1 MGEGLLGKSYGHVLG
16 SRPAKD
22 PMEEISEDKVSIKSD
37 TEIKWTNRN
46 LRRPWGYGLVIG
58 VVLFYCIISSSWSGL
73 ILSGILILGGAI
85 LPLISKVM
93 ERNSNTA
100 WRIVHGPD
108 LLFKRIGKW
117 PTKPV
122 YLSGVGGQRFTTAL
136 STDSMDVSLSNHLG
150 RLIRAMSTVDGFC
163 LQVQLW
169 YEKEETVLSEDY
181 VTYRFLKYFEKLQQS
196 EVKMYVRTRSGLWKS
211 RITVVCHSRDLD
223 RLMKLESAIKSV
235 LATQTGFFLG
245 GLRRI
250 WTHDLMKRL
259 MHLSMTFEPRFL
271 ALGSELSQWLAQLR
285 DELAGEM
292 KETIP
297 GQFITPIRTTEQI
310 YQLGQT
316 YTPETGELG
325 PAVGVV
331 EHDLQKGILVCGE
344 GDKRG
349 ILTLLVHQLLEAKK
363 RVIIVSRKENALE
376 ICGLSK
382 ESVGLVLGKGF
393 ILNPVDPEGFER
405 SEYVAKLIMAIDV
418 LANKTHQNLSAAPEI
433 QKALGKAVAVAHST
447 IADVSFDDDID
458 YSRISK
464 DSQLGMECIRT
475 LTEGVG
481 AEQFYGNQSVKVSRL
496 DEVPL
501 AVIVLSITN
510 ENLERFA
517 WDLLSIK
524 LSSLP
529 PDDNRVIIFE
539 DPRHYKTT
547 TKAYNQRSSWEGTL
561 YGLVKNLGPFIISV
575 GSPSSIGGISGDP
588 KTIIATRLRNNRDI
602 AVAEDL
608 LKIKSYL
615 PLHTKS
621 REGHR
626 ATSILSS
633 LRDEEAILMRSDA
646 ITPVPVILDTPP
658 EIKPFDEEGNASR
671 VRAIQE
677 SMVIKPQDPHSLI
690 DYVSRGNSEL
700 IIEILKILKRY
711 EPVSREGIE
720 RFLKAKGIEGDVDS
734 ALIRLEEAAM
744 IIGSQDSIGS
754 TSYQNYRINMKGR
767 TALKQALEES
777 EGVAA

>member
-1 MGEGLLGKSYGHVLG
+1 MGKSYGHVLG
-16 SRPAKD
+16 SRPSKD
-22 PMEEISEDKVSIKSD
+22 PMEQISEDKLIIESD
-37 TEIKWTNRN
+37 VEIKWIDRN
-46 LRRPWGYGLVIG
+46 IGRPWGYGAIIG
-58 VVLFYCIISSSWSGL
+58 FIVFYSIISSSWIGL
-73 ILSGILILGGAI
+73 IVTGILILGAFI
-85 LPLISKVM
+85 LPLISKAT
-93 ERNSNTA
+93 ERSNTD
-100 WRIVHGPD
+100 WNIVQGPD
-108 LLFKRIGKW
+108 LLFKKIGRL

-122 YLSGVGGQRFTTAL
+122 YVSGVGGQRYSTAL
-136 STDSMDVSLSNHLG
+136 STDSADASLFNHLG
-150 RLIRAMSTVDGFC
+150 RLIRAMSTAEGFC

-169 YEKEETVLSEDY
+169 HEKEDTILSEER
-181 VTYRFLKYFEKLQQS
+181 VSERLLKYFERLHKS
-196 EVKMYVRTRSGLWKS
+196 ELEMYMKKRSGLWKA
-211 RITVVCHSRDLD
+211 RTTVICHSRNHN

-235 LATQTGFFLG
+235 LTTQTGFFLG

-250 WTHDLMKRL
+250 WAHDLIKRF

-271 ALGSELSQWLAQLR
+271 AIGKELSNWLAQLR

-297 GQFITPIRTTEQI
+297 GQFITPIRKTEEL
-310 YQLGQT
+310 YQLGHT

-325 PAVGVV
+325 PAVGVD
-331 EHDLQKGILVCGE
+331 EHDLQEGTLVCGE
-344 GDKRG
+344 GNKRG
-349 ILTLLVHQLLEAKK
+349 ILTLLVYQLLEAKK

-376 ICGLSK
+376 LCGLS
-382 ESVGLVLGKGF
+382 EDSVGLVLGKGF

-433 QKALGKAVAVAHST
+433 QKALGKAVAVTHST
-447 IADVSFDDDID
+447 VADISFDDDVD
-458 YSRISK
+458 YARISK

-481 AEQFYGNQSVKVSRL
+481 AEQFYGNQTVKVSRL

-501 AVIVLSITN
+501 AVIVLPITN
-510 ENLERFA
+510 ENMERFA

-633 LRDEEAILMRSDA
+633 LRDEEAILMRSNA
-646 ITPVPVILDTPP
+646 ITPVPVILDPPP
-658 EIKPFDEEGNASR
+658 EMNPFDDEGNESR
-671 VRAIQE
+671 VKAIQE
-677 SMVIKPQDPHSLI
+677 SMVIKPQDSHSLI

-744 IIGSQDSIGS
+744 IIGSQDSIGT

-767 TALKQALEES
+767 TALRQSLEES

>member
-1 MGEGLLGKSYGHVLG
+1 MGEGLMGKSYGYVLG

-22 PMEEISEDKVSIKSD
+22 PMEEISEDKLIIESD
-37 TEIKWTNRN
+37 VEIKWIDRN
-46 LRRPWGYGLVIG
+46 IRRPWGYGAVIG
-58 VVLFYCIISSSWSGL
+58 FIVFYSILSSSWSGL
-73 ILSGILILGGAI
+73 IVTGILVLGAI
-85 LPLISKVM
+85 MLPLISKAT
-93 ERNSNTA
+93 ERSNTD
-100 WRIVHGPD
+100 WNIVQGPD
-108 LLFKRIGKW
+108 LLFKKTGRL

-122 YLSGVGGQRFTTAL
+122 YVSGVGGQRYSTAL
-136 STDSMDVSLSNHLG
+136 STDSADASLFNHLG
-150 RLIRAMSTVDGFC
+150 RLIRAMSTAEGFC

-169 YEKEETVLSEDY
+169 YEKQETILSEDR
-181 VTYRFLKYFEKLQQS
+181 VSERHLKYFEGLHKS
-196 EVKMYVRTRSGLWKS
+196 ELEMYMKKRSGLWKA
-211 RITVVCHSRDLD
+211 RTTIVCHSRDHN

-235 LATQTGFFLG
+235 LATHTGFFLG
-245 GLRRI
+245 DLRRI
-250 WTHDLMKRL
+250 WADDLIKRFI
-259 MHLSMTFEPRFL
+259 HLSLTFEPRFL
-271 ALGSELSQWLAQLR
+271 AIGKELSHWLAQLR

-297 GQFITPIRTTEQI
+297 GQFITPIRRTEQI
-310 YQLGQT
+310 YQLGHT

-325 PAVGVV
+325 PKVGVV

-349 ILTLLVHQLLEAKK
+349 ILTLLVSQFLEAKK
-363 RVIIVSRKENALE
+363 RVIIISRKENALE
-376 ICGLSK
+376 LCGLSE
-382 ESVGLVLGKGF
+382 ESAGFVLGKGF
-393 ILNPVDPEGFER
+393 ILNPVDPDGFER
-405 SEYVAKLIMAIDV
+405 SEYISKLIMAIDV
-418 LANKTHQNLSAAPEI
+418 ISNKTNQYLSAATEI

-447 IADVSFDDDID
+447 VADVSFDDDVD

-481 AEQFYGNQSVKVSRL
+481 AEQFYGNQTVKVSRF

-501 AVIVLSITN
+501 AVIVLPITN

-539 DPRHYKTT
+539 DPCHFKTT

-646 ITPVPVILDTPP
+646 ITPVPVILDTPL
-658 EIKPFDEEGNASR
+658 EMNPFDEEGNASR

-767 TALKQALEES
+767 TALRQSLEES